1 MNKKGKELEIIELE
15 LAKIRQA
22 KGDCKTAEANFR
34 KAEAA
39 LQKLYATGPRQ
50 KKKSGRPSFWK
61 SQDGLFF
68 VWEVEGLRKERRFK
82 NRAIRAAL
90 KQAKKRS
97 EMVKAYGIKDSVI
110 ARESAIL
117 ANQSHLQVR
126 YSEARRY
133 WKFLIDPE
141 SYQREEQSLQRNFNE
156 ALSAWNEALSAWG
169 EAVTALRYLVRAS
182 LVRIGAR
189 NPYDFS

>member
-1 MNKKGKELEIIELE
+1 MNKKGKELGITELE

-22 KGDCKTAEANFR
+22 EVDCKTAEANFR

-39 LQKLYATGPRQ
+39 LHKFYATGPRK
-50 KKKSGRPSFWK
+50 KKKSGRPSSWR
-61 SQDGLFF
+61 SPHGLFF
-68 VWEVEGLRKERRFK
+68 VQEVEDL
-82 NRAIRAAL
+82 
-90 KQAKKRS
+90 AKKRNWTNAKALRIVS
-97 EMVKAYGIKDSVI
+97 KQLSKAYGTTNSII
-110 ARESAIL
+110 ARAARL
-117 ANQSHLQVR
+117 ANQSRPPLARGAIQVR

-141 SYQREEQSLQRNFNE
+141 SYQKKEQSLQRN
-156 ALSAWNEALSAWG
+156 LDKALSAWG
-169 EAVTALRYLVRAS
+169 EAATALRYLVRAS